1 MPHFIG
7 IKLANCH
14 KKTHFQSEQKKL
26 NVISRLDWLLMGF
39 GYFREISFTGKK
51 FPIYMEPLTRGY
63 WSTDMDRSH
72 NQCILQHF
80 RTRCK
85 INLTYQSQNL
95 WISKWSW
102 SGKNG
107 SKHPKLSISMAKNVI
122 SCKKNPKKHSKN
134 QNRRFYYVNLAPEL
148 RNHTQTQAP

>member
-95 WISKWSW
+95 RISKWSW

-107 SKHPKLSISMAKNVI
+107 FKHHLSSISMALYGQLPGL
-122 SCKKNPKKHSKN
+122 C
-134 QNRRFYYVNLAPEL
+134 NLRLLIPEIE
-148 RNHTQTQAP
+148 RSSSMQQRSGSRKMRQQIK

>member
-1 MPHFIG
+1 MPHFIS

-95 WISKWSW
+95 RISKWSW

-107 SKHPKLSISMAKNVI
+107 SKHPKLSISMADNVI
-122 SCKKNPKKHSKN
+122 TYKKIKRNTQKPKSLILLYKFGSRAQK
-134 QNRRFYYVNLAPEL
+134 
-148 RNHTQTQAP
+148 

>member
-85 INLTYQSQNL
+85 INLTYQSQKPPNFKGVL
-95 WISKWSW
+95 EW
-102 SGKNG
+102 
-107 SKHPKLSISMAKNVI
+107 
-122 SCKKNPKKHSKN
+122 
-134 QNRRFYYVNLAPEL
+134 
-148 RNHTQTQAP
+148 

>member
-72 NQCILQHF
+72 NKCILQTLGRGVRSTLHISPKHL
-80 RTRCK
+80 R
-85 INLTYQSQNL
+85 
-95 WISKWSW
+95 ISKGSW

-107 SKHPKLSISMAKNVI
+107 SKHLKLSISMAENVI
-122 SCKKNPKKHSKN
+122 SYKKIKRNTQKPKSLILLYKFGS
-134 QNRRFYYVNLAPEL
+134 
-148 RNHTQTQAP
+148 

>member
-85 INLTYQSQNL
+85 INLTYQSQ
-95 WISKWSW
+95 KP
-102 SGKNG
+102 
-107 SKHPKLSISMAKNVI
+107 PKIFGYGAIYEKIPFFTDVLVRT
-122 SCKKNPKKHSKN
+122 PKKS
-134 QNRRFYYVNLAPEL
+134 NRLIYPQFSCHRPS
-148 RNHTQTQAP
+148 Q